1 MAGKEVSTEGDM
13 VTFDAQAQ
21 THEGKHVIKY
31 IHYYDADATAGTDG
45 FVLND
50 TGGKLISKGIAD
62 QQYMDKIYPAPDGK
76 KTGLVLTTLTG
87 GGTVTVAFK
96 LDGARE

>member
-1 MAGKEVSTEGDM
+1 MGKEVSTESDM
-13 VTFDAQAQ
+13 VTFDTNGQD
-21 THEGKHVIKY
+21 HDGKFVIKY
-31 IHYYDADATAGTDG
+31 IHFYDADATAGTDG
-45 FVLND
+45 FTLTD
-50 TGGKLISKGIAD
+50 DGGKLICKGIAD

-76 KTGLVLTTLTG
+76 KTGINIALTG